1 MCTYYNKR
9 NYNVKESPEQN
20 LIEMSISETNK
31 RFFVP
36 VSKAL
41 IKHSQNYSQKSKK
54 GNLRETNGKIQ
65 GQKLFLAVLDCRRNF
80 HLRL

>member
-36 VSKAL
+36 VLETL

-65 GQKLFLAVLDCRRNF
+65 GQI
-80 HLRL
+80 